1 MLKIKLIIISIIII
15 CFFRSPI
22 EVETAKILAISGL
35 PQPNKYAAIIS
46 ILNGLNEKGHQ
57 ITLVIRNTKHAQL
70 HENIRQ
76 ILIRENEEIYKEFL
90 AFSTSILDKSF
101 FKNLQSLFRKGI
113 FITADIINNPSVKE
127 IMQHEQFDLI
137 IFETFMVEALYGLG
151 EYFNAPM
158 VGMSS
163 FGTTTALDALVGNIS
178 PISFIPTLFIQ
189 HLFDVTF
196 WHRCLN
202 VALNVVD
209 RMIFDILYLPHQR
222 RLYEEHF
229 PNATLTFEQVNRNFS
244 LVLVNQ
250 HFSLNFPRPY
260 VPNMIEMAGVHIDSK
275 LELLPLNVQYFLDN
289 SPQGV
294 IYFYWGEQTFNVD
307 LNISAL
313 LLNLFKNLNFKVIFN
328 IDNKPPQEKQQY
340 KHILQ
345 ISNTSHHSILAH
357 PNVKL
362 SIITGDLLNVID
374 TVYFA
379 KPVLG
384 IPTIAHQHF
393 NINMA
398 IKMGYG
404 LGLKLQQLNE
414 TMLKNTILE
423 LLNNPL
429 YTQKVKELSRV
440 FRDQPMTPKETV
452 LFWIEY
458 VLRHDGA
465 LHLRNKGR
473 FLNFWQFYNVDVI
486 LAFTGAFGLIVF
498 CIWILMKCMY
508 FLWCRS
514 KINLQIKVKSN

>member
-1 MLKIKLIIISIIII
+1 MKLIIISIVI
-15 CFFRSPI
+15 CYLRAPI
-22 EVETAKILAISGL
+22 EVETTKILAITGL
-35 PQPNKYAAIIS
+35 QQPNKYAVLIS
-46 ILNGLNEKGHQ
+46 ILNGLHEKGHQ
-57 ITLVIRNTKHAQL
+57 ITVVLRNNKHDEL

-101 FKNLQSLFRKGI
+101 FENLQSLFIKGV
-113 FITADIINNPSVKE
+113 FVTSDIINNPSVKE

-137 IFETFMVEALYGLG
+137 IFETFMTEALYGLG
-151 EYFNAPM
+151 EHFNAPM

-163 FGTTTALDALVGNIS
+163 FGTTSALDTLVGNIS

-189 HLFDVTF
+189 HLFEVTF
-196 WHRCLN
+196 MHRCLN
-202 VALNVVD
+202 VALSAVD
-209 RMIFDILYLPHQR
+209 KMIFDLLYLPHQR
-222 RLYEEHF
+222 KLYEEHF

-260 VPNMIEMAGVHIDSK
+260 VPNMIEMAGIHIESK
-275 LELLPLNVQYFLDN
+275 LEELPLNVQHFLDQ
-289 SPQGV
+289 SPEGV
-294 IYFYWGEQTFNVD
+294 IYFYWGVQTFNLD

-313 LLNLFKNLNFKVIFN
+313 LLNILKNLNFKVIFN
-328 IDNKPPQEKQQY
+328 IDNMPPPEQQY
-340 KHILQ
+340 KHILE
-345 ISNTSHHSILAH
+345 ISNISHHCILAH
-357 PNVKL
+357 ANVKL

-374 TVYFA
+374 AVYFA

-384 IPTIAHQHF
+384 IPIIAHQHF
-393 NINMA
+393 NINMV

-414 TMLKNTILE
+414 TMVKNTILE

-429 YTQKVKELSRV
+429 YTQKVQKLSRV

-458 VLRHDGA
+458 VLRHEGA
-465 LHLRNKGR
+465 VHLRNKGR
-473 FLNFWQFYNVDVI
+473 FLNFWQFYNVDVL
-486 LAFTGAFGLIVF
+486 LAFTGAFVLIVF
-498 CIWILMKCMY
+498 CVWILMKCMY
-508 FLWCRS
+508 FILCKS
-514 KINLQIKVKSN
+514 KSNLRIKVKSN